1 MQQAPV
7 YDGDDFRSELATHR
21 GETVIPLLI
30 ISLSVYVML
39 SIAHAFLLPAGDA
52 TLMASIAVVTAVI
65 ISIMLFWVSKF
76 HTSAS
81 ITLGFAI
88 AVVAMAT
95 VNSLAHIFVT
105 AEIKHSTNVALVIV
119 GTGYVL
125 LPSRWFT
132 VTMFLQVT
140 LWLAIVVTR
149 TAGQDWP
156 HYLFMIIQAVFLS
169 VLLHRARFI
178 SVRNAARAVTDERRF
193 RATFETNG
201 VGSFV
206 LNPDGQ
212 IQILNSTASEIF
224 NRDYDQLQG
233 TDFRQ
238 LLNPE
243 SRQRFDKMRNNVAT
257 RSGRFIDNEIVGF
270 RNDGNEFAM
279 RVSVGQLGEGPEL
292 IVNVVDLTELHELQE
307 QLSQSRRLKAIGQ
320 LTGGIA
326 HDFNNL
332 LQVILCEVESM
343 RREKSNQSAIE
354 GSLNKLCETTD
365 RARTLI
371 QQMLTFSQNQSA
383 RARNVNL
390 NTVVVE
396 MLNLIER
403 SLGETIE
410 LDFRPAAAPAIAR
423 VDVGLLEQIL
433 LNLCINARDAMP
445 DGGHLLVAIH
455 ELPVEPAPDKSQ
467 SNGDSGIAQR
477 RIRLEVTDSGCGMDE
492 ATKARI
498 FEPFFTSKPPDRGTG
513 LGLSTVHGIIHQLG
527 GEIHVQSELG
537 VGTSFYVDLPAA
549 KEVTPVIQPR
559 IPTTNARG
567 SEVILFAEDNDLVRN
582 GVMEMLE
589 GVGYLVMP
597 APNGQ
602 RATELFQQHANKID
616 LVILDVVMP
625 VMSGVDAA
633 TEIRNSHPDIPII
646 FTSGYDQGKL
656 THSMLADP
664 SNHFVKKP
672 FESNSILSTIREV
685 FDDCLEGDAG
695 SAT

>member
-1 MQQAPV
+1 MQQAPA
-7 YDGDDFRSELATHR
+7 YDGDDFQSELATHR

-39 SIAHAFLLPAGDA
+39 SIAHAFLLPADDA
-52 TLMASIAVVTAVI
+52 MVMASIAATTSVI
-65 ISIMLFWVSKF
+65 ISGMLFWVSRF
-76 HTSAS
+76 HTSVRVA
-81 ITLGFAI
+81 LGFSV
-88 AVVAMAT
+88 AVVALAT
-95 VNSLAHIFVT
+95 VNSLAHILVT
-105 AEIKHSTNVALVIV
+105 ADIKHSTNVALVIV
-119 GTGYVL
+119 GTGYIL
-125 LPSRWFT
+125 LPSRLFAVT
-132 VTMFLQVT
+132 LFLEVTM
-140 LWLAIVVTR
+140 WLAIVITR
-149 TAGQDWP
+149 TSGQDWP

-169 VLLHRARFI
+169 VLLDRARFI
-178 SVRNAARAVTDERRF
+178 SVRNAARAITDERRF

-201 VGSFV
+201 VGSLV
-206 LNPDGQ
+206 LNPEGQ

-224 NRDYDQLQG
+224 NRDFDQLQG

-238 LLNPE
+238 LLNHE
-243 SRQRFDKMRNNVAT
+243 SRQRFGKMQNNVAA
-257 RSGRFIDNEIVGF
+257 RSGRFIDNEMVGL
-270 RNDGNEFAM
+270 RDNGVEFAM

-343 RREKSNQSAIE
+343 RREKSNERAIA
-354 GSLNKLCETTD
+354 GSLRRLCETTD

-371 QQMLTFSQNQSA
+371 QQMLTFSQNQA
-383 RARNVNL
+383 ACARNVNL
-390 NTVVVE
+390 NNVVVE
-396 MLNLIER
+396 MLDLIER

-410 LDFRPAAAPAIAR
+410 LEFRPAATPAVAR
-423 VDVGLLEQIL
+423 VDPGLLEQIL

-445 DGGHLLVAIH
+445 EGGHLLVAISAWQGVPMTEESH
-455 ELPVEPAPDKSQ
+455 ADNERQMANRV
-467 SNGDSGIAQR
+467 
-477 RIRLEVTDSGCGMDE
+477 IRLEVTDTGCGMDE

-513 LGLSTVHGIIHQLG
+513 LGLSTVHGIVHQLG
-527 GEIHVQSELG
+527 GTIHVQSELG
-537 VGTSFYVDLPAA
+537 VGTSFFVDLPAA
-549 KEVTPVIQPR
+549 AEATPEPEQR
-559 IPTTNARG
+559 NQTSNSRG

-597 APNGQ
+597 AENGK
-602 RATELFQQHANKID
+602 RATQLFEQHADKID

-633 TEIRNSHPDIPII
+633 TEIRNSKPEIPII
-646 FTSGYDQGKL
+646 FTSGHDQGKM
-656 THSMLADP
+656 THSILADP
-664 SNHFVKKP
+664 SNRFVKKP
-672 FESNSILSTIREV
+672 FESQSILSTIREV
-685 FDDCLEGDAG
+685 FDDCMEHDTGR
-695 SAT
+695 